1 MSRKHW
7 FFNTFYASPP
17 SGSTFWFLRSGPS
30 GFRRGFGAPP
40 LIMHHEAEWR
50 RMSCAGQVLA
60 RFAARSRSFHLV
72 AAAIGAHRGETTQP
86 SLRPRTRRVSSSATP
101 SPRLEVGST
110 DSPQSADLVR
120 AYEAF
125 SIRVGQGD
133 RNFWKQFPEKSWN
146 ATD

>member
-1 MSRKHW
+1 
-7 FFNTFYASPP
+7 
-17 SGSTFWFLRSGPS
+17 
-30 GFRRGFGAPP
+30 
-40 LIMHHEAEWR
+40 
-50 RMSCAGQVLA
+50 MSCAGQVLA

-72 AAAIGAHRGETTQP
+72 AGRD
-86 SLRPRTRRVSSSATP
+86 PRSSRRDHPALLAPTYSTGFFVRDSFNHVSK
-101 SPRLEVGST
+101 LVST

-120 AYEAF
+120 AYEAV